1 MTDDFHTPVLV
12 DDVVRF
18 LVTDTRGVYVDGTV
32 GGGGH
37 AEAIARHL
45 EKEATLIGF
54 DADADALRVASRR
67 LKHVLPR
74 TILVH
79 ANIATIREE
88 LGRLGVSSIS
98 GAVLDLGVSSYQLDH
113 DARGFSFR
121 GDERIDMRMDTRQSL
136 TGKDVVN
143 EYDERRLA
151 DIIWRYGE
159 EKNARRIARAIVQQ
173 RPLETTGELAR
184 AVESVCASRYRTKT
198 LARVFQ
204 AIRIEVNNELHN
216 LEHALREI
224 IDLTA
229 PGGRIVVISYHS
241 LEDRIVKHMFRAA
254 SLAVQRSQ
262 HKYAPDTA
270 VRPRLRV
277 LTKTP
282 VIPSETEVQR
292 NPRARSA
299 KLRAAERLSDENPT
313 ASES

>member
-1 MTDDFHTPVLV
+1 
-12 DDVVRF
+12 
-18 LVTDTRGVYVDGTV
+18 
-32 GGGGH
+32 
-37 AEAIARHL
+37 
-45 EKEATLIGF
+45 
-54 DADADALRVASRR
+54 
-67 LKHVLPR
+67 
-74 TILVH
+74 
-79 ANIATIREE
+79 
-88 LGRLGVSSIS
+88 
-98 GAVLDLGVSSYQLDH
+98 
-113 DARGFSFR
+113 
-121 GDERIDMRMDTRQSL
+121 
-136 TGKDVVN
+136 
-143 EYDERRLA
+143 
-151 DIIWRYGE
+151 
-159 EKNARRIARAIVQQ
+159 Q

-184 AVESVCASRYRTKT
+184 VVESVCPSRYRTKT

-241 LEDRIVKHMFRAA
+241 LEDRIVKHMFREA

-282 VIPSETEVQR
+282 VTPSETEIQR

-299 KLRAAERLSDENPT
+299 KLRAAERLSDEDAT